1 MNNMQNNQDTALLSS
16 LMISPNL
23 WLLNS
28 TKHEKYLKPTS
39 KLNLEF
45 RTKSKELN
53 PYNSRSLS
61 QPPAHN
67 LIKLKNTTTARLF
80 DDRKKETRREL
91 EIQRSKNYTP
101 RLMLSNWIVLSQKRL
116 NKNPSSNLK

>member
-1 MNNMQNNQDTALLSS
+1 MPNNQDTALLSS

-28 TKHEKYLKPTS
+28 SKHEKYLKPTS
-39 KLNLEF
+39 KKNLEF
-45 RTKSKELN
+45 RTKSQELN
-53 PYNSRSLS
+53 PSNSRSLS

-67 LIKLKNTTTARLF
+67 LIKLKNKTTARLF
-80 DDRKKETRREL
+80 ENRKKETRQEL

-101 RLMLSNWIVLSQKRL
+101 RLMLSSWIILNQKRL
-116 NKNPSSNLK
+116 NNKSSNLK